1 MSAILRAIK
10 YSEARERSIVSDFFA
25 TMSEHMAGLAPMSLA
40 ELAMHTG
47 PSNRLSVHAPPI
59 WMTMTLKL
67 AGEVIDWQ
75 QNRLFTAPKALAL
88 VNLSV
93 ESEDRLEAAISE
105 FFDLAR
111 NHRMPKGQRAPVH
124 ILSPHHVPLAREMF
138 RGGISFTDRGVSR
151 PYQFMGWIELTGTE
165 EVAS

>member
-1 MSAILRAIK
+1 MTALRAIA
-10 YSEARERSIVSDFFA
+10 YSDARERSIVSDFFA
-25 TMSEHMAGLAPMSLA
+25 TVAEHMAGLATMELKD
-40 ELAMHTG
+40 LAMQTG
-47 PSNRLSVHAPPI
+47 PGNRLSVHTPPI

-88 VNLSV
+88 INLSV

-111 NHRMPKGQRAPVH
+111 NHRMPTGQRASVH
-124 ILSPHHVPLAREMF
+124 ILEGHHAPFPREMF
-138 RGGISFTDRGVSR
+138 RGGIKFRDQGVSR
-151 PYQFMGWIELTGTE
+151 QYQFLGWIELTTE
-165 EVAS
+165 EVGS